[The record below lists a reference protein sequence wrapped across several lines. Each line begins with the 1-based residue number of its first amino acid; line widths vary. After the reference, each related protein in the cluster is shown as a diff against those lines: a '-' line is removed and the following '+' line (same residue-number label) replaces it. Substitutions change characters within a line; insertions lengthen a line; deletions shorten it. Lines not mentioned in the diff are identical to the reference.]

1 MNNRAPILEVHDLCK
16 TFTERSMI
24 TGKVRSSYT
33 ALNNVSFT
41 LHTGEVLGVLGPNG
55 AGKTTLMQILLN
67 VMTPTSGSVRYFGK
81 NFFEHSRELLR
92 YISFASTYVQ
102 LPGNLTIYE
111 NLSIYAQLYGI
122 IGQERERKIKLFLD
136 QFGMWH
142 ARNKL
147 CKHLSAGQITRVMLA
162 KAFMTEPKIILL
174 DEPTASLDPDIALD
188 VRNFIIAQQRE
199 FGVSILFTSHN
210 MAEVAQ
216 VCDRVLV
223 LKRGNLIANNS
234 PEELVASIAEVR
246 MQLTVPETAALELL
260 LKEKKLI
267 YSLDKHNISIE
278 LAEKEI
284 PLLLAEIGK
293 RGIVFTHIS
302 IEKPT
307 LEDYF
312 LYISRSNNL
321 ENT

>member
-1 MNNRAPILEVHDLCK
+1 MNNRTPVLEVNGLSK
-16 TFTERSMI
+16 IFTERSMI
-24 TGKVRSSYT
+24 TGKLRSSFT
-33 ALNNVSFT
+33 ALNKVSFT
-41 LHTGEVLGVLGPNG
+41 LHSGEVLGVLGPNG

-67 VMTPTSGSVRYFGK
+67 VMTPSDGTVRYFGK
-81 NFFEHSRELLR
+81 DFFVNPREILKH
-92 YISFASTYVQ
+92 ISFASTYVQ

-122 IGQERERKIKLFLD
+122 IGQERERRIKLFLE

-142 ARNKL
+142 VRHKL
-147 CKHLSAGQITRVMLA
+147 CKNLSAGQITRVMLA
-162 KAFMTEPKIILL
+162 KAFMSEPKIILL

-223 LKRGNLIANNS
+223 LKRGNVIADNS
-234 PEELVASIAEVR
+234 PEELAASIAEVR
-246 MQLTVPETAALELL
+246 MQLTVPETSALEEL
-260 LKEKKLI
+260 LKEKRFF
-267 YSLDKHNISIE
+267 YSLDKGNIAIE
-278 LAEKEI
+278 LGEQDI
-284 PLLLAEIGK
+284 PPLLAEIGK
-293 RGIVFTHIS
+293 RGITFTHIA
-302 IEKPT
+302 IDKPT

-312 LYISRSNNL
+312 LHISRNNTL
-321 ENT
+321 ENS